1 MVEWTKTQN
10 EDRQLSPN
18 TRGGAMARVTE
29 HLAAWANIDTRV
41 LRVNSGCNNA
51 YVLSP
56 LRVSCAQS
64 CSLALTVKL
73 QRTGGSLFYNNRER
87 LLYNS
92 NSYCCRS
99 SFCVFVHSTT
109 AC

>member
-1 MVEWTKTQN
+1 MQWATAHGCVWDYAWCMEIAQRESHQAVVEWTKTQY

-18 TRGGAMARVTE
+18 TRGGAMARVSE
-29 HLAAWANIDTRV
+29 YLAAWANIDKRV

-73 QRTGGSLFYNNRER
+73 QRTGGSLF
-87 LLYNS
+87 
-92 NSYCCRS
+92 
-99 SFCVFVHSTT
+99 F
-109 AC
+109 